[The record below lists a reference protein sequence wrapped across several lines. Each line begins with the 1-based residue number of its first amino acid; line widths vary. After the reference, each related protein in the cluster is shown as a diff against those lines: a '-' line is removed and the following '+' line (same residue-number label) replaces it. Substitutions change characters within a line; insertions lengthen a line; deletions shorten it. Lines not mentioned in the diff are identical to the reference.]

1 MLKHPAQSASAR
13 RGFTLMEALVAVIG
27 IAILAVGIATV
38 FSSISK
44 TVKAGRRIS
53 AINGYAAVMERVLRE
68 DFTNMTREGFF
79 VIRNEFALNRDG
91 VPLSREALGTAR
103 PRRID
108 EVVFFVRGRHESAR
122 APLDPNYTTR
132 AGVARVYY
140 GHGEKM
146 LEGTTGF
153 STPFLDEANDE
164 PSLRLGVSDGT
175 QFGIGDANPNFYAGD
190 WTLLR
195 HVTLLKTPE
204 PFPANTRPPLGVP
217 PGNIQK
223 YADNNLQID
232 AQPAAAG
239 IFRSE
244 TLIGRPVDNPSLT
257 AGGDSSFADY
267 SLRSEESS
275 PLFESGLVDIATTT
289 LSEIKNRVTTL
300 FGIQSNLGP
309 GGTLRVYDPTPT
321 DVVTNE
327 DLLPNFN
334 ANSNTLFRLGPRD
347 LADYRQDLIDSNGG
361 SFPAPSG
368 TPFPSRGGLQTLVEI
383 QHAWMADALPG
394 RSNELEWS
402 GTYAFT
408 SDPVV
413 STKWRG
419 FQFRTLANNGS
430 ARTRMRYETTPPGY
444 NADVFGPDAAALG
457 PVLQAAYRADQ
468 QVIDASQFI
477 PRCTEFI
484 VEYSFG
490 EADPVTN
497 ETIWYGH
504 DADAKIATDRAGAVR
519 WLRPEA
525 DRPTVVSTPQDQR
538 LLEQHLRADLI
549 NGMVTENGSRDGRR
563 IKGSPLRFPL
573 THYFGYADPRA
584 VRVFDKD
591 LDGDG
596 IADPNDGF
604 DLNDDGIR
612 DDIDGDGIY
621 DDSWPWP
628 KMVRITMSF
637 ADPLDQ
643 TIEETFQFVIEIPGE
658 SGI

>member
-1 MLKHPAQSASAR
+1 
-13 RGFTLMEALVAVIG
+13 MEALVAVIG

-68 DFTNMTREGFF
+68 DFAHMTRDGFF
-79 VIRNEFALNRDG
+79 VIRNEYALNREG
-91 VPLSREALGTAR
+91 VPLSREALGSAR

-108 EVVFFVRGRHESAR
+108 EVVFFERGRQETAR

-132 AGVARVYY
+132 SSVARVYF

-153 STPFLDEANDE
+153 STPFLDEANDQ
-164 PSLRLGVSDGT
+164 PSLRLGVSDTT
-175 QFGIGDANPNFYAGD
+175 QNNIGDANPNFYAGD

-195 HVTLLKTPE
+195 QVTLLKTPE
-204 PFPANTRPPLGVP
+204 PFPADARPPLGAA
-217 PGNIQK
+217 PGNLKK
-223 YADNNLQID
+223 YADNDLQID

-239 IFRSE
+239 VFRSE
-244 TLIGRPVDNPSLT
+244 TLIGRPIDNPSLT

-289 LSEIKNRVTTL
+289 LAEIKNRVTTL
-300 FGIQSNLGP
+300 YGLQSNLGGP
-309 GGTLRVYDPTPT
+309 ASPIKVYDPTPVE
-321 DVVTNE
+321 VVTHE

-334 ANSNTLFRLGPRD
+334 ANSNALFLLSPRD
-347 LADYRQDLIDSNGG
+347 LADFRQAMIDGNGG
-361 SFPAPSG
+361 SFPAPTG
-368 TPFPSRGGLQTLVEI
+368 TPFASQGGLQTLVEI
-383 QHAWMADALPG
+383 QHAWMSDAFPG
-394 RSNELEWS
+394 RSNELEKT

-408 SDPVV
+408 AEPQIS
-413 STKWRG
+413 SKWRG
-419 FQFRTLANNGS
+419 FQFRTLSNNGS

-468 QVIDASQFI
+468 QMIDASQFI

-504 DADAKIATDRAGAVR
+504 DADAKIATDRVGAVR
-519 WLRPEA
+519 WLRPEQ
-525 DRPTVVSTPQDQR
+525 DRPTVISTPADQR
-538 LLEQHLRADLI
+538 LLEEHLRADLI

-584 VRVFDKD
+584 VRVYDKD

-596 IADPNDGF
+596 VDDPNDGF

-612 DDIDGDGIY
+612 DDINGDGIY

-628 KMVRITMSF
+628 TMVRVTMSF

-643 TIEETFQFVIEIPGE
+643 TIEETFQFYIEIPGD